1 MPNSTSIPIIIR
13 PMAEQD
19 IQQVSIVE
27 KDAFPELFPPTAFA
41 KELKRERSMFFV
53 AELDK
58 SVSGSSRFLPDEW
71 RASKI
76 NDVNYKTH
84 KAYQNQFTGWS
95 SGQNFIVGILGLWDM
110 ANQGHIVTL
119 AVRRDYRRLGVGETI
134 LSHCLRVCSQKS
146 FINVTL
152 EVRPSNKPAQSL
164 YKKYGFKQVGVRKRY
179 YTDDGEDAL
188 IMTTPDTNSPYYA
201 DLLIKHS
208 NKSD

>member
-1 MPNSTSIPIIIR
+1 
-13 PMAEQD
+13 MAEQD

-53 AELDK
+53 AELDE
-58 SVSGSSRFLPDEW
+58 SIRGSSRFLPDAW
-71 RASKI
+71 GPNKVTDA
-76 NDVNYKTH
+76 NDKTR
-84 KAYQNQFTGWS
+84 KAYQNKYTGWS
-95 SGQNFIVGILGLWDM
+95 SGQNFIVGILGLWNM

-119 AVRRDYRRLGVGETI
+119 AVRKDYRRLGVGETI
-134 LSHCLRVCSQKS
+134 LSHCLRICLQKS

-164 YKKYGFKQVGVRKRY
+164 YKKYGFKHVGLRKRY

-188 IMTTPDTNSPYYA
+188 IMTTSNTNSPYYA
-201 DLLIKHS
+201 NLLIKHS